1 MTLNCLIIDDEQ
13 LARSLLKEFISK
25 IPYLNLIGECKNP
38 LDAFAFLEKQ
48 NIDLIFLDIQMPDL
62 NGIEFLKSL
71 NEKPAVILTTAY
83 SEYAL
88 DGFDLDVTDY
98 LVKPFSFDRF
108 LKATNKAKEWNVV
121 KSKNGNKEV
130 EGKNHISI
138 YADHKVYK
146 IKHDDIL
153 YIEGLKEY
161 VSFFTSDNKRIITLE
176 SLKRLEE
183 LLPSDKFIRIH
194 KSYIV
199 PIDKIKSMEGNEVEI
214 GSKKIPI
221 GRSYKEEVVKK
232 IF

>member
-1 MTLNCLIIDDEQ
+1 MSLNCLIIDDEQ
-13 LARSLLKEFISK
+13 LARALLKEFIK
-25 IPYLNLIGECKNP
+25 KTPYLNLIGECKNP
-38 LDAFAFLEKQ
+38 LEAYAFLENKS
-48 NIDLIFLDIQMPDL
+48 IDLVFLDIQMPDL

-71 NEKPAVILTTAY
+71 KSRPSVIFTTAY

-88 DGFDLDVTDY
+88 DGFELDVIDY

-108 LKATNKAKEWNVV
+108 LKATNKAKEWNAV
-121 KSKNGNKEV
+121 KSRENTPKDIKD
-130 EGKNHISI
+130 HISV

-146 IKHDDIL
+146 LKLDDIL

-161 VSFFTSDNKRIITLE
+161 VSYYTTDNKRIIALE
-176 SLKRLEE
+176 SLKNLEE
-183 LLPSDKFIRIH
+183 TLPAHKFIRIH

-214 GSKKIPI
+214 AQKKIPI